1 MAKVTRTT
9 ILIPVALIL
18 MTIVNFKEKNR
29 ANVKVKRLSTNR
41 KILSL
46 EKFMRNMESLI
57 SKYLIVITSSLVTCI
72 SFNVASKK
80 SQ

>member
-46 EKFMRNMESLI
+46 EKFMRNMEALNLNI
-57 SKYLIVITSSLVTCI
+57 
-72 SFNVASKK
+72 
-80 SQ
+80 